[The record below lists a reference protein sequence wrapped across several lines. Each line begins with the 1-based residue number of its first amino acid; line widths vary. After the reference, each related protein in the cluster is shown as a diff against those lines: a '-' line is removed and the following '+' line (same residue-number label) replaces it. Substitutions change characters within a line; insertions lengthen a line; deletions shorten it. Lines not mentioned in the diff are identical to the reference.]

1 MNTTQFAPSRTRN
14 TLAASRTIKASGG
27 IYVWGWSVTSTSATL
42 RTARLEDKDGN
53 IYQDM
58 AIGPGNT
65 EAKFEASKIPFLA
78 DNGLV
83 VNISVADADVLFTV
97 FHSNPSGSA

>member
-1 MNTTQFAPSRTRN
+1 MLNPFAASRTRN

-27 IYVWGWSVTSTSATL
+27 IYVYGWSVTSTSATA

-53 IYQDM
+53 IYQDI

-65 EAKFEASKIPFLA
+65 TAVFEKSIIPFLA

-83 VNISVADADVLFTV
+83 VNISAVDSDVIFTV
-97 FHSNPSGSA
+97 FHSNTAGSA